1 MAHGLGFAVV
11 EDAFV
16 AGSVIV
22 EVEEGYL
29 AGFGHFL
36 DVGRG
41 IDESGNQQGKKM
53 RINF

>member
-16 AGSVIV
+16 AGAVIV

-36 DVGRG
+36 EILGG
-41 IDESGNQQGKKM
+41 IDESGNQEE
-53 RINF
+53 